1 MIIFI
6 FFYFFLHLPFLS
18 QTIIMVLKQ
27 NIIKLR
33 LLSFSHEFVYIYI
46 HIYINK
52 YIYQSIYINLTIVHY
67 KAAETITNRFTCEVH
82 TISSLITFLY
92 GSHFVWYY

>member
-1 MIIFI
+1 MERKKRRLDLI
-6 FFYFFLHLPFLS
+6 FFFLLFLFFSFFLHLPFLS

-46 HIYINK
+46 YIYI
-52 YIYQSIYINLTIVHY
+52 
-67 KAAETITNRFTCEVH
+67 
-82 TISSLITFLY
+82 
-92 GSHFVWYY
+92 